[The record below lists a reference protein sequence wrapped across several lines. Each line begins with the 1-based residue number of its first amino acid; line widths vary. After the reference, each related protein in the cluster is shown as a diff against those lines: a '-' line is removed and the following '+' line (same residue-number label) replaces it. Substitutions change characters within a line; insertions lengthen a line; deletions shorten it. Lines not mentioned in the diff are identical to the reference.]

1 MTLETL
7 PATAS
12 GNFSIGGDLPVH
24 RIGYGTMQL
33 TGPGHWGEPADPE
46 NAVAILR
53 RAVELG
59 VNHFDT
65 ADAYGPGVA
74 EKIIRKAL
82 HPYREELVIAT
93 KGGLTRQ
100 GPNRWAPVGRP
111 PYLRQCLEMSLR
123 RLGVDAIDL
132 YYLHRVDT
140 EVSLEEQVGALDLL
154 REQGKIRHIGLSKV
168 TLPQIIAA
176 QKITQIS
183 AVQNLFNLAVDGNRD
198 VLDYC
203 TQEQIAFV
211 PYAPLAAGNR
221 SLNPGVALRWLL
233 QQSNVVLPIPGTA
246 RLNHLEENVAAAG

>member
-1 MTLETL
+1 
-7 PATAS
+7 
-12 GNFSIGGDLPVH
+12 
-24 RIGYGTMQL
+24 
-33 TGPGHWGEPADPE
+33 
-46 NAVAILR
+46 
-53 RAVELG
+53 
-59 VNHFDT
+59 
-65 ADAYGPGVA
+65 
-74 EKIIRKAL
+74 
-82 HPYREELVIAT
+82 
-93 KGGLTRQ
+93 
-100 GPNRWAPVGRP
+100 
-111 PYLRQCLEMSLR
+111 MSLR

-221 SLNPGVALRWLL
+221 SLNPGAALRWLL